1 MIKSKINTF
10 VWPGAVALMLIS
22 QLLILSI
29 SKYPAVNTRD
39 KAIMIVTDVVVGMI
53 TSLVIAFVTTSLL
66 ALISY
71 GNQQYRQRFVNE
83 LPILLIIIELIHMV
97 LIQG

>member
-1 MIKSKINTF
+1 MIKSKTTTF
-10 VWPGAVALMLIS
+10 IWLGAIALMLIG

-29 SKYPAVNTRD
+29 SKYPAVNTKD
-39 KAIMIVTDVVVGMI
+39 KAIMIATDVIVGII
-53 TSLVIAFVTTSLL
+53 TTVVIALTTTSLL
-66 ALISY
+66 ALIPY

-97 LIQG
+97 LVQG